1 MREATLAA
9 LKREKLVAIVRGLP
23 EACMLD
29 LARALAA
36 GGIRFMEVTFRQDA
50 PETWPE
56 TARAIAAVRAAL
68 PDMHAGAGTVL
79 TVEQLALARQAGAEY
94 IISPN
99 ADRRVIVATRE
110 AGLVSLPG
118 AFTPTEIAAAHEWG
132 ADMVKVFPAGVLGPS
147 YIRAVRAPL
156 KHIPLMAVGG
166 VDENNAADFLAA
178 GAAGLGVGGNLVNA
192 EWIRAGAYERIAA
205 LAAAYVR
212 AVGNQP

>member
-23 EACMLD
+23 GTVMLD

-56 TARAIAAVRAAL
+56 TARAIADVRAAL

-79 TVEQLALARQAGAEY
+79 TVEQLELARAAGAEY

-99 ADRRVIVATRE
+99 ADRQIIEATR
-110 AGLVSLPG
+110 ALGLVSLPG

-132 ADMVKVFPAGVLGPS
+132 ADLVKVFPAGVLGPG

-166 VDENNAADFLAA
+166 VDEKNAADFLAA

-192 EWIRAGAYERIAA
+192 EWIRLGAFDRIAA

-212 AVGNQP
+212 AVGNAQ